1 MNTNT
6 VSFWDPVPSLKV
18 KTSSTMPKKV
28 NVKAADVQV
37 ITVNADRDLF
47 GPIII
52 TSNTRQINLMDVLLY
67 LRYELPPVPCA
78 GTHQDRDSLWKTSS
92 VPSTII
98 EKEGNVFPQ
107 LLVSA
112 RQTVYSVHTE
122 WHGNSAH
129 GQVYRSKHVW
139 WSLLKYFDILRAPL
153 FPGNYS
159 CFEAHIGFD

>member
-6 VSFWDPVPSLKV
+6 VRFWDPVPSLKV

-78 GTHQDRDSLWKTSS
+78 GTHQDDSL
-92 VPSTII
+92 
-98 EKEGNVFPQ
+98 
-107 LLVSA
+107 
-112 RQTVYSVHTE
+112 
-122 WHGNSAH
+122 
-129 GQVYRSKHVW
+129 
-139 WSLLKYFDILRAPL
+139 
-153 FPGNYS
+153 
-159 CFEAHIGFD
+159 